1 MWEDWGCTDVHRPR
15 LLQRLCRDVLFV
27 LHCNTFDDFVVPRV
41 FIGQVNRFEIDPVHA
56 IVIVMHLIECVPL
69 SEAVVVVVDGRG
81 ILSDLKCKYI
91 NY

>member
-1 MWEDWGCTDVHRPR
+1 M
-15 LLQRLCRDVLFV
+15 
-27 LHCNTFDDFVVPRV
+27 
-41 FIGQVNRFEIDPVHA
+41 NRFEIDPVHA

-91 NY
+91 NDNNYNY